1 MLKRLAVLGVAL
13 LVAAAPL
20 AAQGKE
26 PKGDKEPKGYK
37 EPKGDMGPKGYK
49 VTKDRALVVT
59 REVLAKQGYEVVAV
73 ENRGP
78 DIIVWYRR
86 YEVKKGKAKAKG
98 PKVRMVI
105 HREMDRVVFLEA
117 PNPILVDI
125 DLRLKF

>member
-1 MLKRLAVLGVAL
+1 MLKRVAVLGVAL

-20 AAQGKE
+20 AAQGK
-26 PKGDKEPKGYK
+26 
-37 EPKGDMGPKGYK
+37 GPKGYK